1 MSGQC
6 PFLFNYGEENKLIMY
21 NRDSQIEALLNDFL
35 RQTNSIMNLD
45 FKQITFMHHNII
57 LNKPDNL
64 HKKISEII
72 KTNTKKNLNIK
83 VIDTNGIIGGLLSK

>member
-1 MSGQC
+1 MNGQC

-45 FKQITFMHHNII
+45 FKKITFMHHNII

-64 HKKISEII
+64 NKKISEVIR
-72 KTNTKKNLNIK
+72 TNTTKNLNIK
-83 VIDTNGIIGGLLSK
+83 VIDTNGIIGGLL